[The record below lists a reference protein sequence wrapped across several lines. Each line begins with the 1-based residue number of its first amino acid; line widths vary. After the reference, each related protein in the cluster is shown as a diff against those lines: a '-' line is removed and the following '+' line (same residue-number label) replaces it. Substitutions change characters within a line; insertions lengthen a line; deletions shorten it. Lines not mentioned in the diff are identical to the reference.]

1 MCDIMPA
8 FTSFRQG
15 LTQGLPSFLQLCYQ
29 WRGCLCANGA
39 SAFKLDVL
47 PPQVFEAS
55 DDEEESTNGTNADP
69 AGATDSTRILL
80 MGILPGGSAIS
91 SPSSLALDSPVSK
104 RTSTYSGAY
113 TTSLLSYAPQL
124 RESQTQFRLVLSII
138 PPYLLL
144 VPARPV
150 SPSTRVSHFVAL
162 PILRSQRSST
172 GFLTIWTLCLLDLPA
187 MLMCSTQTLALML
200 RRLLKLS
207 IDLMFTQRPGTVF
220 T

>member
-1 MCDIMPA
+1 
-8 FTSFRQG
+8 
-15 LTQGLPSFLQLCYQ
+15 
-29 WRGCLCANGA
+29 
-39 SAFKLDVL
+39 
-47 PPQVFEAS
+47 VFEAS
-55 DDEEESTNGTNADP
+55 DDEEESTP
-69 AGATDSTRILL
+69 AGAIDSTRILS

-150 SPSTRVSHFVAL
+150 SLSTRVSHFVAL

-172 GFLTIWTLCLLDLPA
+172 GFLTIWTLCLLDLRA